1 MSEPRDPDPVTVDV
15 LPQAVAAVRSR
26 FAAAWHEALTGSTP
40 PRLADYLTGIQ
51 EPDRTLL
58 VRVLQQLDEDF
69 RSGGTID
76 RLPSWANG
84 ALDPSAGTID
94 APRPDSGT
102 VDAPS
107 AAPADGNDGTAAYAP
122 VQAVAGSSTLDQRPA
137 AGDSTLDF
145 ADNTPSSPSQE
156 LQDSISSL
164 RTPTGTVQELPTVGG
179 YQIVGL
185 LGRGAMGVVYKAK
198 QRGLQRLVALKMI
211 LAGGHASEHDIARF
225 RVEAQAVA
233 QLQHPNIVQVYE
245 VGEQDGNPFFS
256 LEFVDGGSLNKRIR
270 GEPQPIRPAAHL
282 TMLLADGMEVA
293 HQKGVVHRDLKPAN
307 VMLTT
312 PRPPGSSAGSSVTI
326 SPSEALY
333 GIPKIADFGLAKRL
347 EEESGTTRS
356 GTILGTPSYMAPEQA
371 EGKIKEVGP
380 LADVY
385 ALGAILYELLTGRPP
400 FRGDGMWETLNLV
413 RTTEPVPPTQLNP
426 KVPRDLET
434 ICLKCLQKEQSRRY
448 PSASALAE
456 DLRHFLAGEPI
467 QARPVSAVERTWRWC
482 RRNPVVAG
490 LITLF
495 VVALVAGTAVST
507 YFAIESSARANQ
519 LAEEKVETEKQRDA
533 AYKNEA
539 RAVKNAGSANQVLM
553 QGQQAIKDILKE
565 VTKKLGDT
573 PDMRDE
579 IRDLRKQILEQG
591 AGALEKFDAYAKD
604 NLDLVNSDP
613 NLAQFGRA
621 NALIELGGFYI
632 KTNNPQK
639 ALEKYEMAQTILA
652 EVVHKDPANQ
662 KAQGNLSLAYL
673 LLGDAHADL
682 GHSAK
687 VSEGYYQ
694 KALEIRQGFLKTGY
708 LNEPLK
714 AELMVAEAHN
724 RMGLAAVR
732 QGDPSRA
739 RTQFEAALALYLL
752 RDAKFKTPAS
762 ASTLAQSYQVLGDIG
777 WRLRDERM
785 TMDYFDKALAIRVGL
800 VQKIGNSVQL
810 RWLLALA
817 YAGFGDANIRL
828 GKASAAAT
836 AYGQALDILHELA
849 AKDSDAQLKWQLG
862 SVASRYGT
870 ALALSGKS
878 GDAQQAFHEA
888 LLAQQELGKNDTAKS
903 PPRWDLARAFACTGQ
918 IDKALELADRYLA
931 SDAAN
936 PERLRQYAFIYALCA
951 ASQPEGS
958 ALRQS
963 YVKRCLDALTK
974 GTAENYFDV
983 VALETDPDLII
994 LRPEPAFQQLL
1005 ARLKTS

>member
-1 MSEPRDPDPVTVDV
+1 MSETRDLDPVTVDLS
-15 LPQAVAAVRSR
+15 LPEAVAAVRSR
-26 FAAAWHEALTGSTP
+26 FAAAWREALTGSTP
-40 PRLADYLTGIQ
+40 PRLADYLAGVQ

-76 RLPSWANG
+76 QLPSRANG
-84 ALDPSAGTID
+84 DGDPSAGTVD
-94 APRPDSGT
+94 APRADSGT
-102 VDAPS
+102 VDAPI
-107 AAPADGNDGTAAYAP
+107 AAPADGNHGTVAYAP
-122 VQAVAGSSTLDQRPA
+122 AQPAAGNSTLDLQPA
-137 AGDSTLDF
+137 ADGSTLDYQRK
-145 ADNTPSSPSQE
+145 AVDNEHQDGTLDYIDGNPPSSPSAE
-156 LQDSISSL
+156 LRSQDSISSL

-179 YQIVGL
+179 YQILGL

-198 QRGLQRLVALKMI
+198 QRGLQRIVALKMI

-270 GEPQPIRPAAHL
+270 SEPQPIRPAAHL
-282 TMLLADGMEVA
+282 TMLLADGMEAA

-312 PRPPGSSAGSSVTI
+312 PRQPGSSAGSSVAF

-347 EEESGTTRS
+347 EDESGTTRS

-448 PSASALAE
+448 QGASALAE

-490 LITLF
+490 LLALF
-495 VVALVAGTAVST
+495 VLALVAGTVVST

-539 RAVKNAGSANQVLM
+539 RALKNAGSANQVLM
-553 QGQQAIKDILKE
+553 QGQQAIKDILNE

-579 IRDLRKQILEQG
+579 IRDLRKQILEHG

-621 NALIELGGFYI
+621 NALIQLGVYYT

-639 ALEKYEMAQTILA
+639 ALEKYELAQAILT
-652 EVVHKDPANQ
+652 EVVLKDPANQ
-662 KAQGNLSLAYL
+662 KAQGNLSLDYL

-687 VSEGYYQ
+687 VSEGYYRQ
-694 KALEIRQGFLKTGY
+694 ALDIRQGFLKTGY
-708 LNEPLK
+708 LKEPLE
-714 AELMVAEAHN
+714 AERLLAEAHSK
-724 RMGLAAVR
+724 MGFAAVR

-739 RTQFEAALALYLL
+739 RTHFEAALALNQL
-752 RDAKFKTPAS
+752 RDARFKTPAS
-762 ASTLAQSYQVLGDIG
+762 ASVVAQSYQVLG
-777 WRLRDERM
+777 
-785 TMDYFDKALAIRVGL
+785 
-800 VQKIGNSVQL
+800 
-810 RWLLALA
+810 
-817 YAGFGDANIRL
+817 
-828 GKASAAAT
+828 
-836 AYGQALDILHELA
+836 
-849 AKDSDAQLKWQLG
+849 
-862 SVASRYGT
+862 
-870 ALALSGKS
+870 
-878 GDAQQAFHEA
+878 
-888 LLAQQELGKNDTAKS
+888 
-903 PPRWDLARAFACTGQ
+903 
-918 IDKALELADRYLA
+918 
-931 SDAAN
+931 
-936 PERLRQYAFIYALCA
+936 
-951 ASQPEGS
+951 
-958 ALRQS
+958 
-963 YVKRCLDALTK
+963 
-974 GTAENYFDV
+974 
-983 VALETDPDLII
+983 
-994 LRPEPAFQQLL
+994 
-1005 ARLKTS
+1005 